1 MSISES
7 DQLLTDS
14 MINLESPSMF
24 TLNRVKVMKSVAA
37 LVIASA
43 AIVVTPYLSTS
54 AQLKWI
60 LWLSFGIA
68 ALSLTFI
75 WGKAGIFSFGQ
86 NAIFG
91 LGAYGYAV
99 FSLNVFPITGETG
112 SAFLIAGVVGAIFSA
127 ALGYFMFYGRVG
139 DVYLSV
145 LTLAVTLILYTVV
158 LSTAGPEY
166 RIGAALIGGFNGM
179 PGLPALSF
187 WLPGV
192 GSTELDFQSL
202 LQFAICL
209 AVILYLAI
217 SAVSDSRIGQI
228 LTGIREN
235 ETRMELLGYD
245 IRFWKWF
252 AFVISGFVAGL
263 GGGLFAAWGTFTNP
277 SLFSLSQA
285 AMVIIWVMVGG
296 RGSLAGAFV
305 GVAVVQWVTDSAEMI
320 VSQQTPLI
328 LGLTLIV
335 TVLLLPSGVVP
346 TLVKAMGRL
355 FSAESASRGQ
365 TRETLSDPSFEALS
379 QRTPL
384 PLAKGKLPERA
395 GSLSAQGVAKNY
407 GGLKVLQKVDLK
419 FGDCPIHAIIGPNG
433 AGKSTFFRILTGR
446 ETPSQGQVFLN
457 GADVTRMQ
465 SYQRARLGLGIKMQ
479 VPCVFPEM
487 TVYESISLA
496 LRTAP
501 GKERDAKIMEV
512 LRGVGL
518 AQKRDFLTTEI
529 SHGEQQWL
537 EIAMVV
543 AQNPSVILLD
553 EPVAGMTQEE
563 KRKTRLLIKD
573 LSNSLTTVVIEHDMA
588 FVRSL
593 KAPVAM
599 LHQGLVFRHGSFS
612 EVCDDSEVIDVYLGR
627 RAHA

>member
-1 MSISES
+1 MNKRYP
-7 DQLLTDS
+7 L
-14 MINLESPSMF
+14 
-24 TLNRVKVMKSVAA
+24 KAA
-37 LVIASA
+37 LTTATVTKGGIALAIA
-43 AIVVTPYLSTS
+43 AAAVLVAPYLSIS
-54 AQLKWI
+54 DQLKWI
-60 LWLSFGIA
+60 LWLSFGVA

-91 LGAYGYAV
+91 LGAYGYAIV
-99 FSLNVFPITGETG
+99 SLNVFPLTGETG
-112 SAFLIAGVVGAIFSA
+112 SALLIAGVAGAVFSA

-145 LTLAVTLILYTVV
+145 LTLAVTLILYTVIS
-158 LSTAGPEY
+158 STAGPEY

-192 GSTELDFQSL
+192 GGVELDFQGL

-209 AVILYLAI
+209 ATLLYLVVSAI
-217 SAVSDSRIGQI
+217 SDGRIGLI

-245 IRFWKWF
+245 VRFWKWF
-252 AFVISGFVAGL
+252 AFVISGFVAGI

-305 GVAVVQWVTDSAEMI
+305 GVAVVQWVTDSAEKI

-328 LGLTLIV
+328 LGVTLIV
-335 TVLLLPSGVVP
+335 TILLLPSGVVP
-346 TLVKAMGRL
+346 TVLRALNNLL
-355 FSAESASRGQ
+355 FAGSTKNRQAHQVIPSASIDNASRK
-365 TRETLSDPSFEALS
+365 PALAPGG
-379 QRTPL
+379 TNPT
-384 PLAKGKLPERA
+384 GRA
-395 GSLSAQGVAKNY
+395 GSLSAQDIAKNF
-407 GGLKVLQKVDLK
+407 GGVKVLEKVDLK
-419 FGDCPIHAIIGPNG
+419 FGDSPIHAIIGPNG

-446 ETPSQGQVFLN
+446 ETTSRGQVFLN
-457 GADVTRMQ
+457 GADITRLS
-465 SYQRARLGLGIKMQ
+465 SYQRARRGLGIKMQ
-479 VPCVFPEM
+479 VPCIFPEI

-496 LRTAP
+496 LRTSSR
-501 GKERDAKIMEV
+501 KERDAKIMNV
-512 LRGVGL
+512 LRVVGL
-518 AQKRDFLTTEI
+518 EQKKSCLTTEL

-543 AQNPSVILLD
+543 AQNPSVMLLD

-563 KRKTRLLIKD
+563 KQKTRLLIKE
-573 LSNSLTTVVIEHDMA
+573 LSSSLTTIVIEHDMA

-599 LHQGLVFRHGSFS
+599 LHKGVVFRHGSFS

-627 RAHA
+627 RTHA